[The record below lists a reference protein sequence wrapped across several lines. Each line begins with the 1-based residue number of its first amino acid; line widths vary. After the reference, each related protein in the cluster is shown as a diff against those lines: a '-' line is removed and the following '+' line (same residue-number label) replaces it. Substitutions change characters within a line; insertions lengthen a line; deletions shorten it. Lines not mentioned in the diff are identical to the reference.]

1 MKTRQFLLLLVVLVS
16 WWGVG
21 CAPLQNSTDYIYSGG
36 RGEVRG
42 RVGELE
48 FSALVSMAPNGGVL
62 QVEYTSPPSLCG
74 LRLMAQGESC
84 EVALGEVCF
93 VCDIDEVA
101 GFLHPVSAFLPHED
115 AKTVQKQGENTVL
128 TFPSGGKLTRSPKG
142 EPISFEGEGIAL
154 EVVWWESGTTP

>member
-21 CAPLQNSTDYIYSGG
+21 CAPLQGSTDYIHSGG

-42 RVGELE
+42 SMDGVE
-48 FSALVSMAPNGGVL
+48 FSALITLSQKGEIL

-74 LRLMAQGESC
+74 LKLTAQGESC
-84 EVALGEVCF
+84 KVTLGEVRF
-93 VCDIDEVA
+93 VCNTDEVA
-101 GFLHPVSAFLPHED
+101 GFLHPVSAFLPHGE

-128 TFPSGGKLTRSPKG
+128 TYPNGGTLILSPRG
-142 EPISFEGEGIAL
+142 EPLSFLGEGID
-154 EVVWWESGTTP
+154 VRVIWWGTGAE